1 LLHKIGNSM
10 LGKTKQ
16 ELSPSIY
23 HRMFQFQIRV
33 SQLMLWMSLILA
45 LIGPMLSMFSY
56 NIHGEI
62 MMAAISMFYIGIM
75 YSQHPGF
82 TNFMPDKMASIA
94 MAMVSITWSI
104 TLMVGTWLWRPL
116 AASWA
121 LLYIAIFMQNGLGS
135 KPLYFPNWFT
145 LVGLLGVLGA
155 SFTGFQ
161 WGLIGFP
168 IASVISLLRR
178 VNGKMRMGK
187 LDLLVLPLYPVIASL
202 LWLNYARVI
211 FLFLIIFSLGLPSS
225 LPRSD
230 LSSALPVGLAVAMT
244 IGIPA
249 AGATILMKWP
259 SILYFHALALGFLA
273 PIMLSLCVPMLLPG
287 TLWIWP
293 KNYSEEIPALI
304 GASAILRLLSYYYG
318 NYALI
323 ASLMALYASLIIA
336 STHYLRG
343 KRIKVL

>member
-1 LLHKIGNSM
+1 M

-23 HRMFQFQIRV
+23 HQMFRFQIRV
-33 SQLMLWMSLILA
+33 SQLILWISLILA
-45 LIGPMLSMFSY
+45 MIGPALSMFFY
-56 NIHGEI
+56 YVHGEV
-62 MMAAISMFYIGIM
+62 MVAAISMFYIGIM

-82 TNFMPDKMASIA
+82 TNFMPSKMTSIA
-94 MAMVSITWSI
+94 MAIISIAWSGS
-104 TLMVGTWLWRPL
+104 LMIGTWLWRPL
-116 AASWA
+116 AAAWA
-121 LLYIAIFMQNGLGS
+121 LLYIAIFIQSGLGL

-145 LVGLLGVLGA
+145 LVGLLGVIG
-155 SFTGFQ
+155 STITGFQ

-178 VNGKMRMGK
+178 VNGKMRMRI
-187 LDLLVLPLYPVIASL
+187 LDPLILLLYPVIVSV
-202 LWLNYARVI
+202 LWLNYARMI
-211 FLFLIIFSLGLPSS
+211 FLFIIISSLALPSN
-225 LPRSD
+225 LPRSE
-230 LSSALPVGLAVAMT
+230 LSVALPVGLAVAIT

-249 AGATILMKWP
+249 AGAAILMRWP

-293 KNYSEEIPALI
+293 KNYSEEVPALI
-304 GASAILRLLSYYYG
+304 GVSAILRLLSYYYG

-323 ASLMALYASLIIA
+323 VSLMALYVSLMIA
-336 STHYLRG
+336 AIHYLRG
-343 KRIKVL
+343 KRITVL